1 MSKAKRF
8 SRRWFPVVIKFT
20 QERDQYQGDDVHN
33 YQKFIVDIHM
43 IILITNEEVI
53 KESFLIILVSYDER
67 KS

>member
-8 SRRWFPVVIKFT
+8 SRRWFPAVIKFT
-20 QERDQYQGDDVHN
+20 QGRDQYQGDDVHN
-33 YQKFIVDIHM
+33 CQKFIVDIHM